1 MHSGAHNLEHLTKH
15 ASLAVGVRRSELREG
30 DVLMLYTRNSVYT
43 ARFLGKGRFAV
54 TGGWVGLNTGSPDEI
69 AITGS
74 TWAGQ
79 VYSSRVGGESRHASR
94 VWKSRGHIRSPAC
107 GAHSSHFI
115 KLKVSV

>member
-1 MHSGAHNLEHLTKH
+1 MCSMHSGAHNLEHLTKH

-54 TGGWVGLNTGSPDEI
+54 TGGWFDLNTGSPDEI

-74 TWAGQ
+74 TWGGKCIHRELVASPGM
-79 VYSSRVGGESRHASR
+79 RVEFGNR
-94 VWKSRGHIRSPAC
+94 VVTSVLQRVVRIPAT
-107 GAHSSHFI
+107 
-115 KLKVSV
+115 LLN

>member
-54 TGGWVGLNTGSPDEI
+54 TGGGRSEHRFSRRNCDY
-69 AITGS
+69 
-74 TWAGQ
+74 GQ
-79 VYSSRVGGESRHASR
+79 YLGRQLYSSRVGGESRHASR

-115 KLKVSV
+115 KLKVPV